1 MGERK
6 RFTKVLGKGT
16 VREKHTVNGKPRYTK
31 ANVNSLPKSPGKVN
45 VNLLRRAAMG
55 GKWYLSSQQLLG
67 QYGAESNNSSSGATG
82 FTPTS
87 VEL

>member
-55 GKWYLSSQQLLG
+55 GK
-67 QYGAESNNSSSGATG
+67 
-82 FTPTS
+82 
-87 VEL
+87 